1 MHRVAV
7 IAVDE
12 VASLDL
18 AIPGQVFGTAHALER
33 PDGALFG
40 EPLYEIVMCGERRG
54 LTVTGLGGSALF
66 QLTAPHDLATAVTAD
81 TVVVPGAPIAKTPA
95 PAVLDVLREAHAAGA
110 RIASIC
116 SGAFVLAAAGLLD
129 GRRATT
135 HWTCARALTERFP
148 QVTVDPDVLFVDEGD
163 VLTSAGAATGLDLC
177 LHMVRSDFGSAV
189 AADVARHVVIAPQ
202 RDGGQA
208 QFIDHRAPGGDSG
221 SLEPTMRWLRGR
233 LDGQVTLADIAR
245 HAGVSART
253 LNRRFREQTGTTP
266 LRWILLQRVHHAQE
280 LLETTALSVEEIA
293 RRCGFGT
300 SVNLRQHFTRQVR
313 TSPLAYRRAFRVRDH
328 GADELSEPRRALAR

>member
-1 MHRVAV
+1 MHRVAIV
-7 IAVDE
+7 AVDH

-18 AIPGQVFGTAHALER
+18 AIPGQVFGTAHSQDKPA
-33 PDGALFG
+33 GALFG
-40 EPLYEIVMCGERRG
+40 TPLYDVAMCGERRG
-54 LTVTGLGGSALF
+54 LTVSGLGGVELF
-66 QLTAPHDLATAVTAD
+66 RLTAPHDLAEVATAD
-81 TVVVPGAPIAKTPA
+81 TVIVPGAPIARRPVA
-95 PAVLDVLREAHAAGA
+95 AVLDVLREAHAAGA

-135 HWTCARALTERFP
+135 HWTCAQALAERYP
-148 QVTVDPDVLFVDEGD
+148 RITVDPDVLFVDEGN

-177 LHMVRSDFGSAV
+177 IHMVRADFGSAV

-208 QFIDHRAPGGDSG
+208 QFIDHRAPDGDSG
-221 SLEPTMRWLRGR
+221 SLEPTMRWLRDRIGDQ
-233 LDGQVTLADIAR
+233 LTLTDIAR
-245 HAGVSART
+245 HAGVSGRT

-266 LRWILLQRVHHAQE
+266 LRWILQQRVHRAQE
-280 LLETTALSVEEIA
+280 LLETSPLSVEEIA

-313 TSPLAYRRAFRVRDH
+313 TSPLAYRRAFRVRDDD
-328 GADELSEPRRALAR
+328 GRQPPNVA